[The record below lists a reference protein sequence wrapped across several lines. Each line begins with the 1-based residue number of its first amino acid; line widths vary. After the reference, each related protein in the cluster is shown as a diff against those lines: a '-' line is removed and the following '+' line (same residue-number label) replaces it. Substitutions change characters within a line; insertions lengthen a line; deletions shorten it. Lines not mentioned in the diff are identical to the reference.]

1 MRDSE
6 VGAVVAMAILM
17 ICVSMLLGYYIG
29 QNSVNNNVADM
40 IRNDGGIIVDG
51 IPYLCEDNAELLE
64 LSSFSRENILQI
76 HRLKLFWI

>member
-51 IPYLCEDNAELLE
+51 IPYLCEDNAELDMTYE
-64 LSSFSRENILQI
+64 Y
-76 HRLKLFWI
+76 